1 MPLPQEP
8 AARGG
13 DLLDRTGGRPSMVVP
28 LNRLMRLVHAMKAHL
43 TASSSP
49 VEARERAA
57 HVLLFPLV
65 ETGGLRQGALAERV
79 HADPSTVS
87 RHVSLLV
94 DRGLVRREPDPQ
106 DGRVSRLV
114 ATPAGEALLRQMH
127 REREALVERV
137 TSAWSAEDLTRFT
150 ELLDRF
156 VQDLTDHLPTLTA
169 PGGPTP
175 SVEKD
180 R

>member
-1 MPLPQEP
+1 MSCPQEP
-8 AARGG
+8 APTDG
-13 DLLDRTGGRPSMVVP
+13 DLLDRPAGRPSMVVP
-28 LNRLMRLVHAMKAHL
+28 LNRLIRLVHAVKAHL
-43 TASSSP
+43 TAGHTP

-65 ETGGLRQGALAERV
+65 ETGGLRQGALAERTY
-79 HADPSTVS
+79 ADPSTVS

-94 DRGLVRREPDPQ
+94 DRGLVRRELDPQ
-106 DGRVSRLV
+106 DGRSSRLV
-114 ATPAGEALLRQMH
+114 ATPAGRAVLAQMHRDREALLD
-127 REREALVERV
+127 RV

-156 VQDLTDHLPTLTA
+156 VRDLTDHLPTATA
-169 PGGPTP
+169 GGPTA
-175 SVEKD
+175 SAEAD